1 MLGAVWYNMR
11 SCGDNRIME
20 DAAMMIE
27 RREFVGF
34 SAAFAVAGCRTAT
47 RADHTLLTLT
57 FDDAPKGHLSVAAPA
72 LEKFGLTGCFNI
84 VTDWIGRPHKLTW
97 DDVRELKRR
106 GHEIASHGKSH
117 VDLVR
122 LLNEKGAGAVCR
134 EVEASR
140 DAIAE
145 AIGEPPTLFCHPFIS
160 HNAAVDALIRECGMI
175 PYFGPRRNIGSAM
188 TPASFAALVDEL
200 VVSRKRNID
209 ILFHGVSKDTGG
221 WNPVATAEYFE
232 AMMATV
238 ADRRARGDVEVVPY
252 ATYAKLAPFAGR
264 HLSA

>member
-1 MLGAVWYNMR
+1 M
-11 SCGDNRIME
+11 GD
-20 DAAMMIE
+20 ATMMIE
-27 RREFVGF
+27 RREFVGL

-47 RADHTLLTLT
+47 RADHTLFTLT

-134 EVEASR
+134 
-140 DAIAE
+140 
-145 AIGEPPTLFCHPFIS
+145 
-160 HNAAVDALIRECGMI
+160 
-175 PYFGPRRNIGSAM
+175 
-188 TPASFAALVDEL
+188 
-200 VVSRKRNID
+200 KRNID